1 MFPILFR
8 IGQWPLYTYG
18 LFIAT
23 GSIIGILLVER
34 EAKKLGQDHE
44 QIMDLC
50 IYLLIAAIVGSRL
63 FYIFSN
69 PIIFLSDPME
79 IFRIWNGGLVFYG
92 GFITAMIAAILYLKG
107 KNLSLFLTADIIAP
121 PLALGHF
128 FGRLG
133 CLFGGCCYGKATNLP
148 WAIIF
153 TKTDSLAPLGVP
165 LHPTQL
171 YAAINNLL
179 IFIFLWFFRRR
190 KKFTGQIFWM
200 YVLLYGIT
208 RSFIEMFRGDFRG
221 ELILEVLS
229 ISQVIAAGMTVMAV
243 VMLILLP
250 RNENLNL
257 RLKIDNQVNNN

>member
-1 MFPILFR
+1 MFPVLFK
-8 IGQWPLYTYG
+8 IGKWPIYTYG
-18 LFIAT
+18 LFIA
-23 GSIIGILLVER
+23 IGTIVAILFVGR

-69 PIIFLSDPME
+69 PKLFLSDPLE

-92 GFITAMIAAILYLKG
+92 GFVIALVTAILYLKR
-107 KNLSLFLTADIIAP
+107 KKLSLFLTADIMAP

-133 CLFGGCCYGKATNLP
+133 CLFAGCCYGKATDLP
-148 WAIIF
+148 WAITF
-153 TKTDSLAPLGVP
+153 TNTESLAPLGVP

-179 IFIFLWFFRRR
+179 IFVFL
-190 KKFTGQIFWM
+190 
-200 YVLLYGIT
+200 
-208 RSFIEMFRGDFRG
+208 
-221 ELILEVLS
+221 
-229 ISQVIAAGMTVMAV
+229 
-243 VMLILLP
+243 
-250 RNENLNL
+250 
-257 RLKIDNQVNNN
+257 

>member
-1 MFPILFR
+1 MFPVLFK
-8 IGQWPLYTYG
+8 IGKWPIYTYG
-18 LFIAT
+18 LFIA
-23 GSIIGILLVER
+23 IGTIVAILFVGR

-69 PIIFLSDPME
+69 PKLFLSDPLE

-92 GFITAMIAAILYLKG
+92 GFVIALVTAILYLKR
-107 KNLSLFLTADIIAP
+107 KKLSLFLTADIMAP

-133 CLFGGCCYGKATNLP
+133 CLFAGCCYGKATDLP
-148 WAIIF
+148 WAITF
-153 TKTDSLAPLGVP
+153 TNTESLAPLGVP

-179 IFIFLWFFRRR
+179 IFVFLWFFRRR
-190 KKFTGQIFWM
+190 KKFDGQIFWI
-200 YVLLYGIT
+200 YVLLYGVT

-221 ELILEVLS
+221 ELILGVLS
-229 ISQVIAAGMTVMAV
+229 ISQVIAATMTVMAV
-243 VMLILLP
+243 VMLILLH
-250 RNENLNL
+250 RNEAVILK
-257 RLKIDNQVNNN
+257 LKIDN